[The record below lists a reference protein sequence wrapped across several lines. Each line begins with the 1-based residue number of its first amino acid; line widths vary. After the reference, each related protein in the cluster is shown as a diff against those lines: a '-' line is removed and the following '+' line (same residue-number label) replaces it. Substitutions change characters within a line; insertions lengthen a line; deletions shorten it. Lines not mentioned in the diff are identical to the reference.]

1 MRRWRLAISAAI
13 LLPWLT
19 SCGVAISSCP
29 PIVAYSLEEQA
40 RAADELDAAAAR
52 GDVMLPR
59 MIGDYAVLR
68 DQVRACR

>member
-1 MRRWRLAISAAI
+1 MRNWTRRISLAI

-29 PIVAYSLEEQA
+29 PIVAYTPAEQA
-40 RAADELDAAAAR
+40 QAADELDASAAR
-52 GDVMLPR
+52 GAVMLPR
-59 MIGDYAVLR
+59 MMGDYGVLR